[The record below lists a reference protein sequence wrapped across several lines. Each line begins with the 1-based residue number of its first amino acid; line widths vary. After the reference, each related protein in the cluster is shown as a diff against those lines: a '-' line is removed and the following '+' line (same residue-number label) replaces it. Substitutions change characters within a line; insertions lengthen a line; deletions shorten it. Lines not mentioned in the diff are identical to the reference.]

1 MTKGKVYIV
10 GAGCGDY
17 DLITLRGAEL
27 LKRGE
32 VIVYDSLIDSRLL
45 NYAAEDA
52 EKICVGKRAGR
63 ASETQEKINNV
74 LVEKACG
81 GKTVIRLKGGDPFV
95 FGRGGEEVLAL
106 QEHDIQ
112 YTIVPGITSAVAVPE
127 LAGIPVTHRGIARSF
142 HVITG
147 HTKEDF
153 IPENMGLYAKLE
165 GTLVFLMGLNNLPKI
180 VSSLVANGKS
190 PDTPAAV
197 VSNGVYATEQKVTG
211 TLADICHIVS
221 QYKIKAPAVI
231 IVGKVCE
238 FDFASSL
245 QRPLDNISVTV
256 TGTAKTVNKLYEEL
270 NEMGAKVH
278 MLDFL
283 EVQEYEDNPAF
294 DEALENIDKY
304 THIALTSPNGAD
316 ILMRRLGRLKID
328 IRTLAHIKFAT
339 IGSGTAKELEKYRI
353 HSEIMPEDYTSEAF
367 GTLLSETLSKDDR
380 LLILRAEKGS
390 PVLTKK
396 LKEGNID
403 FTDIR
408 TYDVQGRVHEG
419 EKHISTDYIT
429 FASAS
434 GVSSFFE
441 SGLKIG
447 SHTRIV
453 CIGDVTLQA
462 LEQYGI
468 VEVVSA
474 DVKDVAGITA
484 AIINDVKE
492 RKDAE
497 IQKIESE

>member
-256 TGTAKTVNKLYEEL
+256 TGT
-270 NEMGAKVH
+270 
-278 MLDFL
+278 
-283 EVQEYEDNPAF
+283 
-294 DEALENIDKY
+294 
-304 THIALTSPNGAD
+304 
-316 ILMRRLGRLKID
+316 
-328 IRTLAHIKFAT
+328 
-339 IGSGTAKELEKYRI
+339 
-353 HSEIMPEDYTSEAF
+353 
-367 GTLLSETLSKDDR
+367 
-380 LLILRAEKGS
+380 
-390 PVLTKK
+390 
-396 LKEGNID
+396 EG
-403 FTDIR
+403 
-408 TYDVQGRVHEG
+408 V
-419 EKHISTDYIT
+419 
-429 FASAS
+429 
-434 GVSSFFE
+434 
-441 SGLKIG
+441 
-447 SHTRIV
+447 
-453 CIGDVTLQA
+453 
-462 LEQYGI
+462 
-468 VEVVSA
+468 
-474 DVKDVAGITA
+474 
-484 AIINDVKE
+484 
-492 RKDAE
+492 
-497 IQKIESE
+497 